1 MYPEVMSSPIVE
13 MESFKYMKY
22 IIVLICQMVVHRF
35 CDNLTFGHTL
45 LILPLEPSSTPQAV
59 TVSATSSK
67 SIFVSWDPVIADD
80 RNGIIKG
87 YIVNYQ
93 ALPNGYI
100 VAKILSITNEEQ
112 NNRQTVTLSNL
123 NEFTNYS
130 IGVLAFTVFGN
141 GPVSVGQVVE
151 TLEDNVLLNLT
162 ILPLEPSGAPQAVTV
177 GVTSSRSISVSWHPV
192 IAEDR
197 NGIIKGYKI
206 NYHALPNNYVVTK
219 FLNITKEQQN
229 KRQTVTLDNLN
240 DIGVLAFTAFGNG
253 PASVGQVVETLED
266 TTTGSHETEI
276 PLEDVTLTVTAC
288 GAPLGSKGKKYIL
301 D

>member
-1 MYPEVMSSPIVE
+1 MYPGVMSLPIVE
-13 MESFKYMKY
+13 MESFKYMKN

-67 SIFVSWDPVIADD
+67 SIFVSWDPVTADD

-100 VAKILSITNEEQ
+100 VAKILNITNEEQ

-141 GPVSVGQVVE
+141 GPVSVSQVVE
-151 TLEDNVLLNLT
+151 TLEDSKFYASNCAIIFTLCLLEPLIALYRQHCQFSYERFLFFIKKRFLFVLWTQKQYFVILSVLYCPVFYSSNFFSFDFLI
-162 ILPLEPSGAPQAVTV
+162 ILPNPKQLKGTCPLDSRLLSGDFL
-177 GVTSSRSISVSWHPV
+177 ISG
-192 IAEDR
+192 R
-197 NGIIKGYKI
+197 FL
-206 NYHALPNNYVVTK
+206 LPNARSQ
-219 FLNITKEQQN
+219 LL
-229 KRQTVTLDNLN
+229 RQ
-240 DIGVLAFTAFGNG
+240 FYFWSYK
-253 PASVGQVVETLED
+253 P
-266 TTTGSHETEI
+266 
-276 PLEDVTLTVTAC
+276 P
-288 GAPLGSKGKKYIL
+288 
-301 D
+301 